1 MGLIV
6 CFRSAVSLLGRFPAL
21 AGVDLDVGPGEVVL
35 LHGPNGAGKT
45 TLLRA
50 CAGLVA
56 IGSGEAS
63 VLGRDLCRDRRAVRR
78 RVGLLGHASGLYDDL
93 TVEDNLRFAARAAG
107 HSVASADAAM
117 ARLGLDGRLSQVR
130 VGRLSAGQRRRTA
143 IATVVARAPELW
155 LLDEPHAGLDAGG
168 RDLLDALVAEAVAG
182 GATVMLASHELERAN
197 GLATRRLLVAGGR
210 VVDGLLGTGVPS
222 AGVASADPVRKR
234 ADVVA

>member
-6 CFRSAVSLLGRFPAL
+6 RFRSAVSLLGRFPAL
-21 AGVDLDVGPGEVVL
+21 AGVDLDVGAGEVVL

-45 TLLRA
+45 TLLRT

-56 IGSGEAS
+56 IGAGEAQ
-63 VLGRDLCRDRRAVRR
+63 VLGHDLRRDRRGVRR

-107 HSVASADAAM
+107 HPAAAADSAM
-117 ARLGLDGRLSQVR
+117 TRLGLDGRLRQVR

-143 IATVVARAPELW
+143 IASVVARRPELW
-155 LLDEPHAGLDAGG
+155 LLDEPHAGLDAAG
-168 RDLLDALVAEAVAG
+168 RDLLDALVAEAVAD
-182 GATVMLASHELERAN
+182 GATVVLASHERERAD

-210 VVDGLLGTGVPS
+210 VVDGLL
-222 AGVASADPVRKR
+222 R
-234 ADVVA
+234 ADQAEGPAKQAEHVA

>member
-6 CFRSAVSLLGRFPAL
+6 RFRSAVSLLGRFPAL
-21 AGVDLDVGPGEVVL
+21 AGVDLDVDGGEIVL

-56 IGSGEAS
+56 IGAGEAR
-63 VLGRDLCRDRRAVRR
+63 VLGHDLHEDRRAVRR
-78 RVGLLGHASGLYDDL
+78 RVGLLGHAAGLYDDL

-107 HSVASADAAM
+107 HSVAAADEAM
-117 ARLGLDGRLSQVR
+117 VRLGLDGRLRRVR

-143 IATVVARAPELW
+143 IAAVVARQPELW
-155 LLDEPHAGLDAGG
+155 LLDEPHAGLDSGG
-168 RDLLDALVAEAVAG
+168 RDLLDSIVAEAAAV
-182 GATVMLASHELERAN
+182 GATVILASHELERAT
-197 GLATRRLLVAGGR
+197 GLATRRLLVVGGR
-210 VVDGLLGTGVPS
+210 VIDGVLTPHP
-222 AGVASADPVRKR
+222 DPDPERPR